1 MIENIIGKRYAEAL
15 SESID
20 DDTRINAALNDLETL
35 WTAFQAEPQLGGFF
49 AHPGISS
56 EKKKTMINDLCD
68 QVDAKSEVRNLL
80 TILVERRKI
89 LNLKNVTE
97 YFQNTVDE
105 RLNRTRASVVSAAP
119 LSEAQ
124 VQRLSTSLNM
134 ILGKEI
140 LMEISV
146 DESLLGGIVV
156 RIGGLVAD
164 SSVKNR
170 LATMKR
176 FIEKEEV
183 A

>member
-1 MIENIIGKRYAEAL
+1 M
-15 SESID
+15 
-20 DDTRINAALNDLETL
+20 
-35 WTAFQAEPQLGGFF
+35 
-49 AHPGISS
+49 
-56 EKKKTMINDLCD
+56 
-68 QVDAKSEVRNLL
+68 
-80 TILVERRKI
+80 ERRKI

-124 VQRLSTSLNM
+124 VQRLSTSLNT

-156 RIGGLVAD
+156 RIGGLGAD

-176 FIEKEEV
+176 FIENEEV

>member
-1 MIENIIGKRYAEAL
+1 
-15 SESID
+15 
-20 DDTRINAALNDLETL
+20 
-35 WTAFQAEPQLGGFF
+35 
-49 AHPGISS
+49 
-56 EKKKTMINDLCD
+56 MINDLCD

-97 YFQNTVDE
+97 YFQNRVDE
-105 RLNRTRASVVSAAP
+105 RLNRTRASVISAAP

-124 VQRLSTSLNM
+124 VQRLSTSLNT

-170 LATMKR
+170 LANMKR